1 MLKPLIASGLLATA
15 SLAQAAPLNYSIDDT
30 HTNVTFGWNHLG
42 FSNPTAEITDYTADV
57 TLDEANL
64 ENSSIAISFRASSIE
79 AGSRKFNEHLY
90 SDDFFNVAEYPN
102 ITFKSTAIKMT
113 GDTTMDVTGDLTVLG
128 VTKPVTL
135 NVTLN
140 KIAKHPFKPAR
151 VAGFDAKSEF
161 KRSDWGMDKYVPAV
175 SDLIKLRITTELVR
189 PIE

>member
-1 MLKPLIASGLLATA
+1 MIRTAIATALLAA
-15 SLAQAAPLNYSIDDT
+15 AGVAQAAPLAYSIDDT

-42 FSNPTAEITDYTADV
+42 FSNPTAEITDYTAEV
-57 TLDEANL
+57 MLDEADL
-64 ENSSIAISFRASSIE
+64 TNSSIAISFKASSIE
-79 AGSRKFNEHLY
+79 AGSQKFNEHLY

-102 ITFKSTAIKMT
+102 ITFNSTAIEMT

-135 NVTLN
+135 DVTLN

-151 VAGFDAKSEF
+151 VAGFDATTEF
-161 KRSDWGMDKYVPAV
+161 KRSEWGMDKYVPAV